1 MSATELSLDQLADW
15 LRRFAQIVDEKK
27 TYLTE
32 LDSAIGDAD
41 HGANM
46 ARGTAAVVT
55 HLDEA
60 NTIDAL
66 LKKAGMTLVST
77 VGGTSGPLYG
87 TLLMKMGMATGA
99 VTGLSAEDFS
109 KAFRAG
115 LEGLVARGKTE
126 LGDKTMVDALTPA
139 IDAYDAAL
147 ADGADLHDA
156 LESAAQAAAAGRD
169 ATTALVARKGRA
181 SYLGER
187 SAGHMDPGA
196 TSSTYLFDALSQVI
210 GS

>member
-1 MSATELSLDQLADW
+1 MSANELILDDLAEW
-15 LRRFAQIVDEKK
+15 LRRYAQIIDENK

-46 ARGTAAVVT
+46 ARGTAAVVAT
-55 HLDEA
+55 LDQA
-60 NTIDAL
+60 QSIDAL

-87 TLLMKMGMATGA
+87 TLLMKMGMAAGN
-99 VTGLSAEDFS
+99 VVSLYPDQFG

-115 LEGLVARGKTE
+115 IEGVIARGKTE
-126 LGDKTMVDALTPA
+126 LEDKTMIDALLPS
-139 IDAYDAAL
+139 IDAFDAAV
-147 ADGADLHDA
+147 ADGAGLHDA
-156 LESAAQAAAAGRD
+156 IESAQQAAAAGRD
-169 ATTALVARKGRA
+169 ATIPMVARKGRA

-187 SAGHMDPGA
+187 SAGHLDPGA
-196 TSSTYLFDALSQVI
+196 ASATYLWDALADVT
-210 GS
+210 GA